1 MWPFTSRTSALTPP
15 DQEQRST
22 YVSIGDPAALAFF
35 GALPQSYAGVSV
47 SETTALTLS
56 AVWRACNV
64 VAGTIGTLPLRTIR
78 TTPDGTREVISS
90 FLDEPAGPDSL
101 TSLEWAEEVVW
112 HLLLHGNAFLL
123 HRLNGAGALVGLE
136 PIHPLSVGTQWDATR
151 VGGKLYKVNLNDG
164 TSVDCDASNMTQI
177 MGPTL
182 DGLLGMSVITL
193 ARNSLGTAIAGDQAA
208 ARLFRSG
215 AMISGLV
222 TPEED
227 LDADEALAIRDDFRQ
242 SALGSDNAGGV
253 AVINRKLKF
262 TPWTMSAEDAQFLDS
277 RKFSIEEV
285 ARWFG
290 VPPHLLMQ
298 TEKQT
303 SWGTGVEEQ
312 NRGLRQ
318 FALLHWTTRI
328 ERRLSRLIPRTQQPE
343 FDYSMLERP
352 STSDEW
358 ALLTNTVNAGLLT
371 PNEARRRMNLPPVAG
386 GDQLR
391 VPTFAA
397 PAPEEVPA

>member
-1 MWPFTSRTSALTPP
+1 MWPFTTRSGALKPP

-22 YVSIGDPAALAFF
+22 FVSIGDPAALAFF
-35 GALPQSYAGVSV
+35 GAFPQSYAGVSV

-64 VAGTIGTLPLRTIR
+64 VAGTIGTLPLQTIR
-78 TTPDGTREVISS
+78 TQPDGTREVVPS

-101 TSLEWAEEVVW
+101 TSLEWAEEIVW

-123 HRLNGAGALVGLE
+123 HRNNAGGALVGLE
-136 PIHPLSVGTQWDATR
+136 PIHPLSVGTQWDAER

-164 TSVDCDASNMTQI
+164 TSIDADATTMTQI

-182 DGLLGMSVITL
+182 DGLLGMGVITL

-215 AMISGLV
+215 AMISGLI

-227 LDADEALAIRDDFRQ
+227 LDPDEALAIKEDFQRN
-242 SALGSDNAGGV
+242 ALGSDNAGGV

-262 TPWTMSAEDAQFLDS
+262 SPWTMTAEDAQFLDS

-328 ERRLSRLIPRTQQPE
+328 EKRLSRLVPRTQTPE

-358 ALLTNTVNAGLLT
+358 KLLSNQVNAGLMT
-371 PNEARRRMNLPPVAG
+371 PNEARKRMNLPPVAG

-391 VPTFAA
+391 IPTFAV
-397 PAPEEVPA
+397 PATEEVPA